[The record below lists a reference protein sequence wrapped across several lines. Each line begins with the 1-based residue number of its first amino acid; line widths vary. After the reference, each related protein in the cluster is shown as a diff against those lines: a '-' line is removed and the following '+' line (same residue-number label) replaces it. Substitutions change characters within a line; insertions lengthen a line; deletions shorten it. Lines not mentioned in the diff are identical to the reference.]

1 MDYRKKQDREKTLS
15 IAIIILVSVT
25 VFSLVIAILLF
36 FKVESL
42 EKKLEDNREIVI
54 KPMVNP
60 EQEFSFIGERGDAN
74 YLRLMGLSF
83 LSLRVDVNSQNIE
96 YSHEI
101 LLSYATDEL
110 KQRLIPV
117 LSQEKQRVMA
127 DNGSSSFYVKK
138 IRVSPSTGLIDV
150 EGELK
155 FYYGLKETPTV
166 HKHYQLRIET
176 RKNQFKLTDFVE
188 IIE

>member
-110 KQRLIPV
+110 KQRLILGNWILV
-117 LSQEKQRVMA
+117 ATV
-127 DNGSSSFYVKK
+127 GFYVKK